1 MMKVLQEEGVI
12 EYQCCSEVKYG
23 VDRKLTAGIGHLQ
36 GPGDLDEGAS
46 VEQKRQTADA
56 SEFEREWDVCG
67 GRNTESFFKE
77 VCHNGEQRDAT
88 TDDLSVKSKSKCQT
102 HQMPTM
108 SSDTEVR
115 EEISG
120 LSTWSLRLKT
130 TK

>member
-23 VDRKLTAGIGHLQ
+23 VDRKLTAGTGHVQ

-67 GRNTESFFKE
+67 GRNTESFFEE

-88 TDDLSVKSKSKCQT
+88 TDDRSLNMAGPFLSQGLC
-102 HQMPTM
+102 M
-108 SSDTEVR
+108 SSFLCFQCSSACPCD
-115 EEISG
+115 
-120 LSTWSLRLKT
+120 SLPCFS
-130 TK
+130 